1 MQLVFEDAVS
11 LSVNCLI
18 VNRYHKKRSVFVNGK
33 EGNEKDAEDDDDDI
47 DNADNHVWEWPA
59 VIASPAGPIMS
70 GTDWRA
76 NMSPQVHNSPFVI
89 RKMPAMFTTPRE

>member
-33 EGNEKDAEDDDDDI
+33 EGNEEDAEDDDDDV
-47 DNADNHVWEWPA
+47 DNADNHV
-59 VIASPAGPIMS
+59 
-70 GTDWRA
+70 
-76 NMSPQVHNSPFVI
+76 
-89 RKMPAMFTTPRE
+89 